1 MRILALD
8 VGDKRI
14 GVAVGDTETR
24 LATPLAVYE
33 RIGTKRDTDE
43 LLRIATRQR
52 AEALLVGLPYALDR
66 SQGDGAQGEQAQR
79 VLRFCEALREKT
91 PLTVLTWDERFTST
105 EADLRM
111 SEAGVPIA
119 KRKGLRDSAAAAII
133 LQSYLDNGPPTW
145 R

>member
-14 GVAVGDTETR
+14 GLAVGDTETR
-24 LATPLAVYE
+24 LATPLAVYQ
-33 RIGTKRDTDE
+33 RTGTKRDTDE
-43 LLRIATRQR
+43 LLHVATQQH

-66 SQGDGAQGEQAQR
+66 SQADGAHGEQAQR
-79 VLRFCEALREKT
+79 VLRFCEALRQKT
-91 PLTVLTWDERFTST
+91 PLAVLTWDERFTST

-111 SEAGVPIA
+111 SEGGVPTA

-133 LQSYLDNGPPTW
+133 LQSYLDNGSPPWT
-145 R
+145 